1 MPRMKKL
8 LRNIYKNLDVIKSDL
23 KVSKTENLD
32 NIING
37 VIMEVIN

>member
-1 MPRMKKL
+1 MKKL

-23 KVSKTENLD
+23 NVSKTENLD